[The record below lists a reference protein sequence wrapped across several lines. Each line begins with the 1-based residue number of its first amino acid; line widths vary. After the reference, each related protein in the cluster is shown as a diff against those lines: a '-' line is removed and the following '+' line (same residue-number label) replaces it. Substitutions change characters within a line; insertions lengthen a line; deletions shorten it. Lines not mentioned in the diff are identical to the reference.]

1 MNRKWIP
8 LVCVLSVS
16 LNSLKAESAA
26 LPRSTPEAQGIS
38 SAAVLA
44 FIDRAEAD
52 VDTLHSFMLLR
63 HGHVVAEGW
72 WNPYEPD
79 RLHKL
84 HSLSKSFTST
94 AVGFAVQEGLID
106 LDATVVSFFPDQVPA
121 DASENLKALRI
132 RQLLKMTTGQEES
145 VDFRDH
151 DDWITVFMESDFPHK
166 PGTHWVYNSS
176 ASFMLSAIVQQV
188 TGETLFDYLTPRF
201 FEPLGIEGVHW
212 DVNPQGIN
220 AGGWGLRVRTRDLAA
235 LGQFYLQKGNWQG
248 EQLLSEAWVEEATR
262 LQSSNGYD
270 PESDWDQGYGY
281 QFWMCRHGLYRGDGA
296 FGQFCIVFPE
306 QDAVL
311 AITSGTGDM
320 GSVMNTAWDTLL
332 PALQGDEPLIEN
344 SVLTATLQAK
354 LSGLELPVQT
364 GVATSPVMEQV
375 AGRTFRISDNSM
387 GVTAARLTQEGA
399 SHVLMLKTATGE
411 HRFPA
416 GHGFWLESTST
427 FSPEGPMPAA
437 ASYGWTDEQAFVIR
451 GYLVETAF
459 RSTATVRFSGE
470 SIEIEMDQDVGG
482 DDEGYPILT
491 GTMEA
496 E

>member
-1 MNRKWIP
+1 MNWTRIP
-8 LVCVLSVS
+8 VFTITWFILASASVS
-16 LNSLKAESAA
+16 ATD
-26 LPRSTPEAQGIS
+26 LPRSTPEAQGVS

-44 FIDRAEAD
+44 FIDRVEAD
-52 VDTLHSFMLLR
+52 VDVMHSFMLLR

-106 LDATVVSFFPDQVPA
+106 LDATVVSFFPDQVPE
-121 DASENLKALRI
+121 DASENLKALRV

-145 VDFRDH
+145 TDFREH
-151 DDWITVFMESDFPHK
+151 DDWIAAFMTSDFPHK

-176 ASFMLSAIVQQV
+176 ASFMLSAIVQKV
-188 TGETLFDYLTPRF
+188 TGETLFDFLTPRF

-220 AGGWGLRVRTRDLAA
+220 SGGWGLRVRTRDLAA
-235 LGQFYLQKGNWQG
+235 LGQFYLQKGKWQG

-262 LQSSNGYD
+262 LQASNGCE

-311 AITSGTGDM
+311 AITSGTNDM
-320 GSVMNTAWDTLL
+320 GSVMHTAWETLL

-364 GVATSPVMEQV
+364 GEATSPVMEQV
-375 AGRTFRISDNSM
+375 GGRVYRIADNTM
-387 GVTAARLTQEGA
+387 GITAARLTQEAAG
-399 SHVLMLKTATGE
+399 HVLMLETATGE

-416 GHGFWLESTST
+416 GHGYWLESTST

-437 ASYGWTDEQAFVIR
+437 SSYGWADEKTFVIQ

-470 SIEIEMDQDVGG
+470 SIEIEMDQIVGG

-491 GTMEA
+491 GVMEA